1 MSSNHSKD
9 ELFQVVRDV
18 WSEHDPVPEG
28 LVARMQVAVTAE
40 LEVAATDLDAELMR
54 LVSRESE
61 LAGARGT
68 AAYTLRF
75 SSGETDL
82 LVRAVETGEGTA
94 RLDGWVSP
102 PRVAQVTATTV
113 PENGAA
119 WTVTSDDT
127 GRFEFTDLP
136 TGMVRLHL
144 MPDDASGEPFG
155 TPAFEI

>member
-1 MSSNHSKD
+1 MSDYGRD

-18 WSEHDPVPEG
+18 WTTADPVPEG
-28 LVARMQVAVTAE
+28 LVERMHAAVAAE
-40 LEVAATDLDAELMR
+40 LEVAATDMDAELLR
-54 LVSRESE
+54 LVSRDTE

-113 PENGAA
+113 PENGTA
-119 WTVTSDDT
+119 WTATSDDT
-127 GRFEFTDLP
+127 GRFELTDLP

-144 MPDDASGEPFG
+144 MPDAAGEPFG

>member
-1 MSSNHSKD
+1 MNDDKD

-18 WSEHDPVPEG
+18 WTRVDPVPEG
-28 LVARMQVAVTAE
+28 LVERMHAAVAAE
-40 LEVAATDLDAELMR
+40 LEVARTDMDAELLR
-54 LVSRESE
+54 LVSRDSE

-75 SSGETDL
+75 TSGETDV
-82 LVRAVETGEGTA
+82 LVRAVETGQGSA

-113 PENGAA
+113 PDDGTA
-119 WTVTSDDT
+119 WTTTSDDT
-127 GRFEFTDLP
+127 GRFEFAELP

-144 MPDDASGEPFG
+144 FPDTAGEPFG
-155 TPAFEI
+155 TPDFEI

>member
-1 MSSNHSKD
+1 MSSDYSKD
-9 ELFQVVRDV
+9 ELLQVVRDV
-18 WSEHDPVPEG
+18 WTGADPVPDG
-28 LVARMQVAVTAE
+28 MVGRMHAAVVAE
-40 LEVAATDLDAELMR
+40 LEVAGTDLDAELMR

-102 PRVAQVTATTV
+102 PRVALVTATTV
-113 PENGAA
+113 PENGTT

-136 TGMVRLHL
+136 TGTVRLHL